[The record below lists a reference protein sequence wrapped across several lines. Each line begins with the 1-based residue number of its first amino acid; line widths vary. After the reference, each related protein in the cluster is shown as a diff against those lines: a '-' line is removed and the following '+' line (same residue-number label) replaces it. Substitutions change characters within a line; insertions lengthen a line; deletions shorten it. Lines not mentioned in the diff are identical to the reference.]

1 MLVKER
7 LSFYY
12 EAECERMRVE
22 REDALQ
28 NKINIQQSNEKL
40 QLIKDFQVSYKN
52 KKKQYNQE
60 YKAANKERYRES
72 SRKQSRA
79 YYEADIA
86 SFAEV
91 PNTRLDSALMII
103 LIVIAGS
110 SSLHVST
117 YPR

>member
-1 MLVKER
+1 
-7 LSFYY
+7 
-12 EAECERMRVE
+12 
-22 REDALQ
+22 
-28 NKINIQQSNEKL
+28 
-40 QLIKDFQVSYKN
+40 LIKDFQVSYKN

-60 YKAANKERYRES
+60 YKAANKEHYRES

-79 YYEADIA
+79 YYEANIA
-86 SFAEV
+86 LFALV

-117 YPR
+117 YPRRHKSTFEFGPH

>member
-12 EAECERMRVE
+12 EAECEHMRVE
-22 REDALQ
+22 RE
-28 NKINIQQSNEKL
+28 
-40 QLIKDFQVSYKN
+40 VSYKN

-72 SRKQSRA
+72 SRKQSQA

-86 SFAEV
+86 SFALV